1 MRGNV
6 ILGGGVGA
14 TIDHSKGKGY
24 GYSDQMTI
32 IMGKTTL
39 YDRKTGSNLQS
50 TY

>member
-1 MRGNV
+1 MWGNV

-14 TIDHSKGKGY
+14 IIDHYKGKGY
-24 GYSDQMTI
+24 SYSDQMTI

-39 YDRKTGSNLQS
+39 YDRKTGSNPQS